1 MSLPIESFFKPTEE
15 TNHNNNNNANET
27 SSSNFVNRTVNSNHV
42 NIVEKPKSI
51 GKPSLIPT
59 PR

>member
-1 MSLPIESFFKPTEE
+1 MSLPIESFFKPTEK
-15 TNHNNNNNANET
+15 TNHNNDNNANEPL
-27 SSSNFVNRTVNSNHV
+27 SSNFVNRTVNSNHV
-42 NIVEKPKSI
+42 NIVEKTKSI